1 MEIIRGDGTLLTDI
15 DLAPPNVY
23 QEVVQNIAVI
33 LDTVQKSSPLLRGLG
48 IPGDLYGRPLP
59 VVENLLV
66 GQIYDQIEENEPRA
80 IIREVTFEADSLKG
94 TLIPIVTLEGVKEDG

>member
-80 IIREVTFEADSLKG
+80 IISEVTFETDSLKG
-94 TLIPIVTLEGVKEDG
+94 TLIPIITLEGVKEDG

>member
-1 MEIIRGDGTLLTDI
+1 MELIRGDGALLTNI

-23 QEVVQNIAVI
+23 QEVIQNIAVI

-48 IPGDLYGRPLP
+48 IPGELYGRPLP

-66 GQIYDQIEENEPRA
+66 GQIYDQIEQYEPRA
-80 IIREVTFEADSLKG
+80 IIREVTFEEDSLKG
-94 TLIPIVTLEGVKEDG
+94 VLIPIVALEGVREDG

>member
-80 IIREVTFEADSLKG
+80 IIGEVTFETDSLKG

>member
-80 IIREVTFEADSLKG
+80 IIREVTFETDSLKG